1 MPSLTAREAVT
12 VPEKPLAEVLV
23 EGELSPF
30 EHEALYRI
38 LRKGF
43 RLEHP
48 SYTGLVD
55 EDLATRVNITFHYPY
70 VTTFFT
76 EVLQENWR
84 DLKEL
89 LRQVRYRRGRA
100 GAAVTF
106 TFIGDNR
113 RLVFKSGIL
122 EEKELSSALDQIGHL
137 TGILGQMLRPETMET
152 PLELVEAEY
161 DRKSDRWHEFK
172 GFNSSSRNESYV
184 FDESVFRWIRSSVEK
199 NE

>member
-1 MPSLTAREAVT
+1 MPSMIAREAVT
-12 VPEKPLAEVLV
+12 VPGKPFAEVLV

-48 SYTGLVD
+48 SYTELVD
-55 EDLATRVNITFHYPY
+55 EDLATRINVTFHYPY
-70 VTTFFT
+70 ITTIFT
-76 EVLQENWR
+76 DVLQENWR

-89 LRQVRYRRGRA
+89 LRQVRYRRGKA

-106 TFIGDNR
+106 NFLGQKNK
-113 RLVFKSGIL
+113 LVFKSGVL

-137 TGILGQMLRPETMET
+137 TGILGQMLRSETMEK
-152 PLELVEAEY
+152 PLVLVETEY
-161 DRKSDRWHEFK
+161 DKSSDRWHKFK
-172 GFNSSSRNESYV
+172 GFASSDRNESYV
-184 FDESVFRWIRSSVEK
+184 FDESSFRWVRS
-199 NE
+199 

>member
-43 RLEHP
+43 QLEHP
-48 SYTGLVD
+48 SYTELTD
-55 EDLATRVNITFHYPY
+55 EDLVTRINVTFQHPY
-70 VTTFFT
+70 VTTIFT
-76 EVLQENWR
+76 DVLQENWR

-89 LRQVRYRRGRA
+89 LRQVRYRRGKA

-113 RLVFKSGIL
+113 RLVFKSGVL

-137 TGILGQMLRPETMET
+137 TGILAQMLRPETMEK
-152 PLELVEAEY
+152 PLELVEAQY
-161 DRKSDRWHEFK
+161 DRKSDRWHKFK
-172 GFNSSSRNESYV
+172 GFASSDRNESYV
-184 FDESVFRWIRSSVEK
+184 FDESSFRWVRS
-199 NE
+199 

>member
-43 RLEHP
+43 KLEHP
-48 SYTGLVD
+48 SYTELVD
-55 EDLATRVNITFHYPY
+55 EDLATRINVTFHYPY
-70 VTTFFT
+70 TTTIFT
-76 EVLQENWR
+76 DVLQENWR

-89 LRQVRYRRGRA
+89 LRQVRYRRGKA

-106 TFIGDNR
+106 NFLGQKNN
-113 RLVFKSGIL
+113 LVFKSGVL

-137 TGILGQMLRPETMET
+137 TGILGQMLRSETMEK
-152 PLELVEAEY
+152 PLVLVETEY
-161 DRKSDRWHEFK
+161 DKSSDRWHKFK
-172 GFNSSSRNESYV
+172 GFASSDRNESYV
-184 FDESVFRWIRSSVEK
+184 FDESSFRWVRS
-199 NE
+199 

>member
-1 MPSLTAREAVT
+1 MPSLTVREAVT
-12 VPEKPLAEVLV
+12 VPQKPLAEVLV

-48 SYTGLVD
+48 SYTELIE
-55 EDLATRVNITFHYPY
+55 EDLATRVNITFHFPY
-70 VTTFFT
+70 ATTIFT
-76 EVLQENWR
+76 DVLQENWR

-89 LRQVRYRRGRA
+89 LRQVRYRRGKA

-106 TFIGDNR
+106 TFISDNQK
-113 RLVFKSGIL
+113 LVFKSGVL

-137 TGILGQMLRPETMET
+137 TGILGRILRPDTMDK
-152 PLELVEAEY
+152 PLGIVEAEY
-161 DRKSDRWHEFK
+161 DKGSDRWHRFR
-172 GFNSSSRNESYV
+172 GFATSDPAEHYV
-184 FDESVFRWIRSSVEK
+184 FDESVFRWVRLSGEK
-199 NE
+199 